1 MLFSR
6 VNIDP
11 AVVKFSKSG
20 IWTAIALGG
29 NYEGYGAYYLKK
41 LIYFGLT

>member
-20 IWTAIALGG
+20 IWTVIALGG